1 VTWARSAQVFAGV
14 DPLVELDDSD
24 DFDDFDE
31 EVDEAPEVE
40 SVEPDEDP
48 EPDAFF
54 VSDLVLAGSVAVV
67 LPRLSVR

>member
-14 DPLVELDDSD
+14 DPLVELDDS
-24 DFDDFDE
+24 DDFDE